1 MSTTDQPR
9 QLRITDTTLRDGSH
23 AMAHQFTEEQVRATV
38 HALDAAGVEVIE
50 VTHGDGLGGSSF
62 NYGFSRVDEIALI
75 AAGVEEATQAK
86 IAVLLVPGIGTKDD
100 LRHAREA
107 GATVARI
114 ATHCTE
120 ADVSI
125 QHFGLARDLGMETV
139 GFLMMAHKTS
149 PAEMARQARIMVDAG
164 AECVYCVDSAGAL
177 VLGDAQERIQ
187 AMYAEIGHQAEIGFH
202 GHQNLS
208 LGVANSVLAYQH
220 GARQV
225 DGALCALGAGAGN
238 SPTEVLAATFDHLG
252 VAHRR
257 GRRRR
262 AGRGRGGR
270 PAVPAPLAED
280 GPVRDRAGLGRGVQ
294 QLPAAR
300 RTRRRALRRPGPR
313 DPAAG
318 RRARLR
324 RRPGRHDH
332 RHRGRARPGARPG
345 RDRRPLRKA
354 RHGVRPARDRR
365 PGDRVGLGGAVHL
378 GRPVDREAWAEVALG
393 GGDDAD
399 RAVQAAR
406 RAFDQGPWPKMGYA
420 QRGALLHRFADLI
433 DANAEML
440 ALADSTDMGKPV
452 SDARTRDVPRTA
464 ANYRFFADHARL
476 ATGDVLPMDTGHHA
490 YTRFEP
496 AGVVAAVAPWN
507 FPL

>member
-1 MSTTDQPR
+1 MSIPAGR

-38 HALDAAGVEVIE
+38 HALDTAGVEVIE

-62 NYGFSRVDEIALI
+62 NYGFSRVDEIRLI

-149 PAEMARQARIMVDAG
+149 PGEMARQARIMVDAG

-187 AMYAEIGHQAEIGFH
+187 AMFAEVGHQAQIGFH

-252 VAHRR
+252 VQTGVDVGGVLAAAEEVVRPFLPRWPKMDRPAIVQGWAGVYSSFLLHAERAAERYGVPTHEILQRAGELGYVGGQEDMIIDIAVGLAQERDLADDHADPGERAGKRDKQPDGADDHKRAVIGTPGDHR
-257 GRRRR
+257 GQRRRDHQGEQQ
-262 AGRGRGGR
+262 GRDQRREDLARGVGTEHDPAPGQRGPGGQEARPRRREDGPGLDGGRGG
-270 PAVPAPLAED
+270 
-280 GPVRDRAGLGRGVQ
+280 
-294 QLPAAR
+294 
-300 RTRRRALRRPGPR
+300 
-313 DPAAG
+313 
-318 RRARLR
+318 
-324 RRPGRHDH
+324 
-332 RHRGRARPGARPG
+332 HRGFSLTG
-345 RDRRPLRKA
+345 
-354 RHGVRPARDRR
+354 
-365 PGDRVGLGGAVHL
+365 
-378 GRPVDREAWAEVALG
+378 
-393 GGDDAD
+393 
-399 RAVQAAR
+399 QAAS
-406 RAFDQGPWPKMGYA
+406 
-420 QRGALLHRFADLI
+420 LL
-433 DANAEML
+433 
-440 ALADSTDMGKPV
+440 PV
-452 SDARTRDVPRTA
+452 SCR
-464 ANYRFFADHARL
+464 
-476 ATGDVLPMDTGHHA
+476 
-490 YTRFEP
+490 
-496 AGVVAAVAPWN
+496 
-507 FPL
+507 